1 MDFIKILLADTTFTF
16 AAEIVLR
23 SVLMYFLIILVLR
36 FSGKRGVRQLS
47 IFEIAI
53 ILSLGSAA
61 GDSMFYE
68 EVPIIHAVIV
78 FAVIMAL
85 YRLTTYLMMKS
96 DAIETVLEGRPIYI
110 VKNGLLIVEDIK
122 REKYSYDEFF
132 AEMRQKKIEHL
143 GQVKMALLETDG
155 CLSVIPY
162 SKENIKWGLPLFP
175 DEYQIADHHNV
186 DHFYSCMLC
195 GQTQR
200 LNHLNEECP
209 RCQNTKWAK
218 SCLYCEEYQ
227 N

>member
-61 GDSMFYE
+61 GDAMFYE

-122 REKYSYDEFF
+122 QEKYSYDEFF

-175 DEYQIADHHNV
+175 DEYKIADHHNI

-200 LNHLNEECP
+200 LNHLKEECP

>member
-61 GDSMFYE
+61 GDAMFYE

-96 DAIETVLEGRPIYI
+96 DAIETVLEGRPIY
-110 VKNGLLIVEDIK
+110 LSLIHI
-122 REKYSYDEFF
+122 
-132 AEMRQKKIEHL
+132 
-143 GQVKMALLETDG
+143 
-155 CLSVIPY
+155 
-162 SKENIKWGLPLFP
+162 
-175 DEYQIADHHNV
+175 
-186 DHFYSCMLC
+186 
-195 GQTQR
+195 
-200 LNHLNEECP
+200 
-209 RCQNTKWAK
+209 
-218 SCLYCEEYQ
+218 
-227 N
+227 

>member
-1 MDFIKILLADTTFTF
+1 
-16 AAEIVLR
+16 
-23 SVLMYFLIILVLR
+23 
-36 FSGKRGVRQLS
+36 
-47 IFEIAI
+47 
-53 ILSLGSAA
+53 
-61 GDSMFYE
+61 MFYE

-96 DAIETVLEGRPIYI
+96 DAFETVLEGRPIYI

-122 REKYSYDEFF
+122 QEKYSYDEFF

-195 GQTQR
+195 GQTQH

-218 SCLYCEEYQ
+218 SCLYCEEYK

>member
-61 GDSMFYE
+61 GDAMFYE

-110 VKNGLLIVEDIK
+110 VKNGLLIVEDIN

-162 SKENIKWGLPLFP
+162 SKENIKWGLPLFS

-195 GQTQR
+195 GQTSR

>member
-61 GDSMFYE
+61 GDAMFYE

-85 YRLTTYLMMKS
+85 YRLTISKPFLTMY
-96 DAIETVLEGRPIYI
+96 IGRPSNTVSKASDFI
-110 VKNGLLIVEDIK
+110 IK
-122 REKYSYDEFF
+122 
-132 AEMRQKKIEHL
+132 
-143 GQVKMALLETDG
+143 
-155 CLSVIPY
+155 
-162 SKENIKWGLPLFP
+162 
-175 DEYQIADHHNV
+175 
-186 DHFYSCMLC
+186 
-195 GQTQR
+195 
-200 LNHLNEECP
+200 
-209 RCQNTKWAK
+209 
-218 SCLYCEEYQ
+218 
-227 N
+227 

>member
-61 GDSMFYE
+61 GDAMFYE

-96 DAIETVLEGRPIYI
+96 DAFETVLEGRPIYI

-122 REKYSYDEFF
+122 QEKYSYDEFF

-175 DEYQIADHHNV
+175 DEYKIADHHNI

-195 GQTQR
+195 GQTQH
-200 LNHLNEECP
+200 LNHLNEKCP

>member
-61 GDSMFYE
+61 GDTMFYE

-110 VKNGLLIVEDIK
+110 VKNGLLIVEDIN

-175 DEYQIADHHNV
+175 DEYQITNHHNV

-195 GQTQR
+195 GQTQL
-200 LNHLNEECP
+200 LNHLKEECP

>member
-61 GDSMFYE
+61 GDAMFYE

-122 REKYSYDEFF
+122 QEKYSYDEFF

-143 GQVKMALLETDG
+143 GQVKIALLETDG

-175 DEYQIADHHNV
+175 DEYKIADHHNI

-195 GQTQR
+195 GQTQH
-200 LNHLNEECP
+200 LNHLNEKCP

>member
-61 GDSMFYE
+61 GDAMFYE

-122 REKYSYDEFF
+122 QEKYSYDEFF

-175 DEYQIADHHNV
+175 DEYKIADHHNI

-195 GQTQR
+195 GQTQH
-200 LNHLNEECP
+200 LNHLNEKCP
-209 RCQNTKWAK
+209 SCQNTKWAK

>member
-23 SVLMYFLIILVLR
+23 SILMYFLIILVLR

-61 GDSMFYE
+61 GDAMFYE

-122 REKYSYDEFF
+122 QEKYSYDEFF

-175 DEYQIADHHNV
+175 DEYKIADHHNI

-195 GQTQR
+195 GQTQH
-200 LNHLNEECP
+200 LNHLNEKCP

>member
-1 MDFIKILLADTTFTF
+1 
-16 AAEIVLR
+16 
-23 SVLMYFLIILVLR
+23 MYFLIILVLR

-61 GDSMFYE
+61 GDAMFYE

-96 DAIETVLEGRPIYI
+96 DAIETLLEGRPIYI

-122 REKYSYDEFF
+122 QEKYSYDEFF

-175 DEYQIADHHNV
+175 DEYQIANHHNCRSLLFLYV
-186 DHFYSCMLC
+186 MWPNPTFKSFKRRMPTLSKYKN
-195 GQTQR
+195 G
-200 LNHLNEECP
+200 LNPVCIARNIKINQL
-209 RCQNTKWAK
+209 
-218 SCLYCEEYQ
+218 LF
-227 N
+227 

>member
-1 MDFIKILLADTTFTF
+1 
-16 AAEIVLR
+16 
-23 SVLMYFLIILVLR
+23 
-36 FSGKRGVRQLS
+36 
-47 IFEIAI
+47 
-53 ILSLGSAA
+53 
-61 GDSMFYE
+61 
-68 EVPIIHAVIV
+68 
-78 FAVIMAL
+78 MAL

-110 VKNGLLIVEDIK
+110 VKNGLLIVEDIN

-175 DEYQIADHHNV
+175 DEYQIANHHNV

-195 GQTQR
+195 GQTQL
-200 LNHLNEECP
+200 LNHLKEECP

>member
-61 GDSMFYE
+61 GDAMFYE

-122 REKYSYDEFF
+122 QEKYSYDEFF

-143 GQVKMALLETDG
+143 GQVKIALLETDG

-162 SKENIKWGLPLFP
+162 SKEN
-175 DEYQIADHHNV
+175 
-186 DHFYSCMLC
+186 LC
-195 GQTQR
+195 TRQ
-200 LNHLNEECP
+200 
-209 RCQNTKWAK
+209 K
-218 SCLYCEEYQ
+218 
-227 N
+227 